1 MEQTQIADWLD
12 DFAKQV
18 TDGMTGRPDPN
29 SEIPAK
35 LADLVGLACSPDRKA
50 SFDSLL
56 CYIMA
61 ANGLHAA
68 AARARSMNDYRW
80 ARSLHE
86 QGQLFLSYATG
97 DLALMVH
104 HILNGGEAPLTTYVE
119 PESPVHRP
127 TDTRH

>member
-1 MEQTQIADWLD
+1 MEQSKIADWLD

-18 TDGMTGRPDPN
+18 TDGMTGRPDPQ
-29 SEIPAK
+29 SQIPAK
-35 LADLVGLACSPDRKA
+35 LAALVGLACSPDRQA

-68 AARARSMNDYRW
+68 AAKARSMNDYRW

-97 DLALMVH
+97 DLEMMVH
-104 HILNGGEAPLTTYVE
+104 HLLNEGDDAALTHVE
-119 PESPVHRP
+119 PASG
-127 TDTRH
+127 TRH

>member
-1 MEQTQIADWLD
+1 MEQSEIANWLD
-12 DFAKQV
+12 AFADRV
-18 TDGMTGRPDPN
+18 ADGMTGRPDRN
-29 SEIPAK
+29 SDIPAK
-35 LADLVGLACSPDRKA
+35 LVALVGLACSPDRKA

-68 AARARSMNDYRW
+68 AAKARSMNDYNW

-97 DLALMVH
+97 DLEMMV
-104 HILNGGEAPLTTYVE
+104 LQSMNA
-119 PESPVHRP
+119 R
-127 TDTRH
+127 